1 MKYYPVYMDIRH
13 RKCLVVGGGS
23 VGTRKARSLL
33 ACGAL
38 VTVVA
43 STVSDE
49 LRALSRAEE
58 LIIQSR
64 FYRKSD
70 LDGVFL
76 VISATDDRDLN
87 RRISRDAEQRGILCN
102 IADQP
107 ENCSFILPSVIR
119 RGDLV
124 ISISTSGRSPAMARR
139 LREELEKQFGEEY
152 AEFLKLMGAIRRQ
165 LLRQSQAPDTHKA
178 LFEKLIRSGL
188 IDLVRDNR
196 IEDIDRLL
204 QKVLGDPY
212 RYADLMKT
220 G

>member
-1 MKYYPVYMDIRH
+1 MDIRH
-13 RKCLVVGGGS
+13 RKCLVVGGGG
-23 VGTRKARSLL
+23 VGARKALTLL
-33 ACGAL
+33 ECGAL

-43 STVSDE
+43 STLSDK
-49 LRALSRAEE
+49 LRALSGAEG

-64 FYRKSD
+64 SYRKSD
-70 LDGVFL
+70 LDGMFL
-76 VISATDDRDLN
+76 VISATNDRDLN
-87 RRISRDAEQRGILCN
+87 RRISQDAEQRGILCN
-102 IADQP
+102 VADQP

-124 ISISTSGRSPAMARR
+124 ISISTSGRSPAMARS

-165 LLRQSQAPDTHKA
+165 LLRRSQAPASHKG
-178 LFEKLIRSGL
+178 LFEQLIRSGL
-188 IDLVRDNR
+188 LDLVRENR

-204 QKVLGDPY
+204 QQVLGAPY